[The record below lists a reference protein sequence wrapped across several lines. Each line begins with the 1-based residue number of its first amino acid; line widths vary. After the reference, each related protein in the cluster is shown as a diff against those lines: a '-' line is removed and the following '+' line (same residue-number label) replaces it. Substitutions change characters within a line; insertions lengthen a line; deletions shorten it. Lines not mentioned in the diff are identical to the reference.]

1 MDRFEI
7 HNYGK
12 NLHFPYT
19 DPDGNEVEVFLYRN
33 RTERTDDAV
42 LAGICEKF
50 PNVGVVDNGVDLT
63 ELSKKELVELATK
76 AGISNA
82 HNKKKANLKELIKSS
97 GVEVCCG

>member
-1 MDRFEI
+1 MGKFEI

-19 DPDGNEVEVFLYRN
+19 PKGENEMEIFLYRN
-33 RTERTDDAV
+33 KTERTDDAV

-63 ELSKKELVELATK
+63 ELSKKELVGLATT

-82 HNKKKANLKELIKSS
+82 RNKKKADLKELIKSS
-97 GVEVCCG
+97 GM